1 MDFIEFKAL
10 SELAY
15 DFKERLNSLTKNEKQ
30 ITGISS
36 GFDKLDVITKGFHP
50 SNLILIGGVK
60 GIGKTEFAVSLIR
73 KITIENQCPTAFF
86 CLEMTN
92 QQFMVRMIKQQT
104 NISNEKL
111 QLDMLNEN
119 EMELVSKKIE
129 ELKQSPL
136 YIADYPFRT
145 ISEIEEALECNPTN
159 FAEIIMI
166 DSLQL
171 IAKNKNDKVGTVL
184 NKKELAKIT
193 YRLKELA
200 TKFNI
205 AILVFFETQENYRKH
220 YKRRPCLSEVRR
232 QAPIDTF
239 ADLILLL
246 YRPEYY
252 KIDEWDDDEG
262 LPTAGEAEI
271 IVAKNNLG
279 SIGSARIKFEGNKGF
294 FDNLC

>member
-1 MDFIEFKAL
+1 MSFSSFKTCT
-10 SELAY
+10 ELGEA
-15 DFKERLNSLTKNEKQ
+15 FKESLKSTNKKVQSNN
-30 ITGISS
+30 GIPS
-36 GFDKLDVITKGFHP
+36 GFKKLDAIINGFQP
-50 SNLILIGGVK
+50 SSLILVGAEQGM
-60 GIGKTEFAVSLIR
+60 GKTSFAVSLIT
-73 KITIENQCPTAFF
+73 KMTIENQCPTAFF
-86 CLEMTN
+86 SLEMTN

-104 NISNEKL
+104 NIAAEKS
-111 QLDMLNEN
+111 QLGMINEN
-119 EMELVSKKIE
+119 EMELISQKIE
-129 ELKQSPL
+129 ELKESPL
-136 YIADYPFRT
+136 YISDFPFRT
-145 ISEIEEALECNPTN
+145 IAEIEGALECTPPN

-205 AILVFFETQENYRKH
+205 AILVFFETQENYCKH

-239 ADLILLL
+239 ADLVLLL

-252 KIDEWDDDEG
+252 KIDEWDDDER

-279 SIGSARIKFEGNKGF
+279 SLGSARVKFEGNKGF
-294 FDNLC
+294 F